1 MRDEKGKA
9 GVMLAVGK
17 GGVTLDLCDEDG
29 NLRAGLDVD
38 KDGPGLVLCDEKGK
52 VIGSAP

>member
-1 MRDEKGKA
+1 MTMRDEKGKA

-17 GGVTLDLCDEDG
+17 GGVTLDLCDE
-29 NLRAGLDVD
+29 
-38 KDGPGLVLCDEKGK
+38 KGK